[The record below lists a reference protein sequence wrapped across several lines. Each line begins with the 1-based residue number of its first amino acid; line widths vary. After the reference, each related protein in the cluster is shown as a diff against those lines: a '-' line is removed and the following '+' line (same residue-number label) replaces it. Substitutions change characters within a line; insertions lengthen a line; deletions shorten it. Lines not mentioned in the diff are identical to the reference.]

1 MDSMDTSAFVLVDS
15 MANFAKK
22 KIKITMIRMS
32 AKQAIT
38 TAMNTQHAL
47 ILPTDFSANVISDSM
62 EMEKRIA

>member
-1 MDSMDTSAFVLVDS
+1 MDSMDINAFVLVGS
-15 MANFAKK
+15 MVNSVKK
-22 KIKITMIRMS
+22 KIQITTIQMS

-47 ILPTDFSANVISDSM
+47 ILPTGFSANVILDSM

>member
-15 MANFAKK
+15 MVNFAKK

-38 TAMNTQHAL
+38 IVMNTRHAL
-47 ILPTDFSANVISDSM
+47 ILPMGFNANVILDSM

>member
-1 MDSMDTSAFVLVDS
+1 MDSMDINAFVLDGS
-15 MANFAKK
+15 MVNFVKK
-22 KIKITMIRMS
+22 KTKITTIRMS